1 MLSGLAVALQGA
13 GRWRIGATSYPWGA
27 SGRVGTECPPK
38 SIGATPQPWG
48 AYGSALSAGLH
59 VDGMQRQCVTFA
71 VTIARVTV
79 TQRMPLR
86 QQQLKLRSWV
96 GRLRYVLGIIQPR
109 PLWPSP
115 GSGGSRRCLA
125 PAAGGVVILL
135 NVGPPLLHPFNL
147 LNIPAALCCRWFL

>member
-1 MLSGLAVALQGA
+1 MAGPWGQGGSLTVSSPAAMVSNTRKQGDLSGGLTMLH
-13 GRWRIGATSYPWGA
+13 
-27 SGRVGTECPPK
+27 RV
-38 SIGATPQPWG
+38 
-48 AYGSALSAGLH
+48 
-59 VDGMQRQCVTFA
+59 QRQCVTFA

-125 PAAGGVVILL
+125 PAAGGVILYSAKPFHVPRAQTTEVIYLGFW
-135 NVGPPLLHPFNL
+135 GP
-147 LNIPAALCCRWFL
+147 W

>member
-1 MLSGLAVALQGA
+1 MLCNRWNHWFHLFPLLRLRHRPFHRAQRIEHAIEPLAH
-13 GRWRIGATSYPWGA
+13 R
-27 SGRVGTECPPK
+27 
-38 SIGATPQPWG
+38 
-48 AYGSALSAGLH
+48 
-59 VDGMQRQCVTFA
+59 MQRQCVTFP
-71 VTIARVTV
+71 VTMACVTV

-135 NVGPPLLHPFNL
+135 NVGHPLMHPFNS

>member
-1 MLSGLAVALQGA
+1 MPAVTKAHARSEEISLHLAQKRKSPTAGAWGGVSFFETRTSCVSNTRKQGDLSGGLTMLH
-13 GRWRIGATSYPWGA
+13 
-27 SGRVGTECPPK
+27 RV
-38 SIGATPQPWG
+38 
-48 AYGSALSAGLH
+48 
-59 VDGMQRQCVTFA
+59 QRQCVTFA

-125 PAAGGVVILL
+125 PAAGGIVILL